1 MTLHD
6 FAPAFFRRPLAP
18 RAFAFALILTWAA
31 ASGLAFAASPGS
43 ATPAGLPANSV
54 YQLPMPL
61 VDQHGKAFQLGDR
74 RGQPLLITMFF
85 SNCQFVCPRIIE
97 ALKRTE
103 ERLTPAERVRVPV
116 VAVTFDPARDDI
128 AALKGVAD
136 EHHLDPARWAVART
150 DDRNVR
156 KLAATLGIQYRALP
170 GGDFNHTSVLILLDA
185 DGRIAG
191 KTSTIGAA
199 DPVFVK
205 LLKKTLADAKP
216 KSPTS

>member
-1 MTLHD
+1 MTPQPITQSFSCRQL
-6 FAPAFFRRPLAP
+6 APLAL
-18 RAFAFALILTWAA
+18 AFALTVTWAA
-31 ASGLAFAASPGS
+31 TSGLAIAASPAS
-43 ATPAGLPANSV
+43 ANAAGLPANSI

-61 VDQHGKAFQLGDR
+61 ADQNGKAFQLGDR

-103 ERLTPAERVRVPV
+103 ERLTPAERARMPV

-128 AALKGVAD
+128 AALKGVAN
-136 EHHLDPARWAVART
+136 EHHLDPTRWAVART

-199 DPVFVK
+199 DPAFVK
-205 LLKKTLADAKP
+205 LVKKTLANAKP
-216 KSPTS
+216 ATRTF